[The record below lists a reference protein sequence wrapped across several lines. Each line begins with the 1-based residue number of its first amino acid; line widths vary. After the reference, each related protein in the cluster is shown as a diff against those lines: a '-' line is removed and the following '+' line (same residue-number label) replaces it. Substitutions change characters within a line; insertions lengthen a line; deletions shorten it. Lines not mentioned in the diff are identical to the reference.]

1 MPNVW
6 IILEVRP
13 FGLHSLMARSEAHS
27 TEEVSACGLRY
38 IRIYFISPYRQWTPV
53 TRNPCAPVE
62 SPIISNLPCT
72 FHLSLRP
79 HLPLLFPTFPHNRPA
94 LLLTAPVSDSHFS
107 RHCPLIALPTC
118 YSLPPTITPSA
129 TSAYCNILRCT
140 VRRLS
145 LPAPSI
151 FSSHHHPVLKSPLRS
166 PSRGFFF
173 FPENTKSEVLDVH
186 RAVHWK
192 HHAVRVTDILG
203 RRFTVQTRAQV
214 LKSELAWVAV
224 LFVNLHRAD
233 CWQCEWEDGPYSTW
247 SWLTHGRFCTLH
259 FTVLCVLQFKALRF
273 AFSHSL
279 LLVTADCCLSTI
291 RTQN

>member
-173 FPENTKSEVLDVH
+173 PQKIQSQKCWTSTAQCTGNITPSGSPIYWADGSPSRRERKFWKVNWPELLCCSLTCIERIADSANEKTDRIALGADWHTVDSALCILPCCAYCSL
-186 RAVHWK
+186 RHW
-192 HHAVRVTDILG
+192 G
-203 RRFTVQTRAQV
+203 
-214 LKSELAWVAV
+214 
-224 LFVNLHRAD
+224 
-233 CWQCEWEDGPYSTW
+233 
-247 SWLTHGRFCTLH
+247 
-259 FTVLCVLQFKALRF
+259 
-273 AFSHSL
+273 L
-279 LLVTADCCLSTI
+279 LSVTAYC
-291 RTQN
+291 